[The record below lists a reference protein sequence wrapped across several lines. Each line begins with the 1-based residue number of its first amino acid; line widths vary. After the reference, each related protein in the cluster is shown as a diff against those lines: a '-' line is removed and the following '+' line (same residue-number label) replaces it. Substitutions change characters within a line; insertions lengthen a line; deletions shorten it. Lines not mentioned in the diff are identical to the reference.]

1 MNTTPESSLLTGFPE
16 VKLSYEIF
24 SHKKVSN
31 ADIVIAIPRG
41 IKHYAWFVRRDARCR
56 CFLLELN
63 DRNNITRVRET
74 PSCFSSSLATNT
86 LFYGTLYEHRK
97 QPFFSVEDLLYYQ
110 GTNFQPQHFLSKLEC
125 LANIFQNEIRQV
137 SYGKN
142 MCVFGLP
149 VMHTDATQLRTMIT
163 HDQKISHFQYRFFK
177 KNNIYKV
184 KPYVFWQESPSSLDK
199 DNANQYNKP
208 ARTGMNE
215 QHDNTSGRKGRARV
229 QLQTYDSIEKR
240 QTGTRTCI
248 FKVTPDICNDIYHLY
263 DRDGKAID
271 IAYIPDYKTS
281 VMMNKLFR
289 NIKENDDLDALEA
302 SDDEDEFEDMRED
315 KHVFLDRSYLMKCS
329 FHPRFKKWVPGETCE
344 SF

>member
-1 MNTTPESSLLTGFPE
+1 MNTVPDSSLLTGFPE

-31 ADIVIAIPRG
+31 ADIVIAVPRG
-41 IKHYAWFVRRDARCR
+41 TKHYAWFVRREAKCV

-63 DRNNITRVRET
+63 DRNQIIRVCET

-86 LFYGTLYEHRK
+86 LFYGTLYEHKK
-97 QPFFSVEDLLYYQ
+97 QPFFAVEDLLYYQ
-110 GTNFQPQHFLSKLEC
+110 GMNFQTRNFLCKLEC
-125 LANIFQNEIRQV
+125 LATIFQNEIRQV
-137 SYGKN
+137 SYGKKI
-142 MCVFGLP
+142 CVFGLP
-149 VMHTDATQLRTMIT
+149 VMHTDATQLCTMIT
-163 HDQKISHFQYRFFK
+163 PDQKISHFQYRFFK

-184 KPYVFWQESPSSLDK
+184 KPYVFWQKTILSSGTDEPSHCRNPPRATTSDQRK
-199 DNANQYNKP
+199 
-208 ARTGMNE
+208 ARG
-215 QHDNTSGRKGRARV
+215 KV
-229 QLQTYDSIEKR
+229 QLQTYDNIERK
-240 QTGTRTCI
+240 QNGIRTCI
-248 FKVTPDICNDIYHLY
+248 FKVTPDICNDIYHLH
-263 DRDGKAID
+263 DKDGKNSD

-329 FHPRFKKWVPGETCE
+329 FHPRFKKWVPGELCE